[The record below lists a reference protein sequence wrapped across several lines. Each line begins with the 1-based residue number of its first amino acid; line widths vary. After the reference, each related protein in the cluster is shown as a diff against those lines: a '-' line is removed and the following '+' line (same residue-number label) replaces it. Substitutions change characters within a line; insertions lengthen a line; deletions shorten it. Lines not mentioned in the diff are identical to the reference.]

1 MVTYK
6 NGVFFFQI
14 LYSSLINFISIVSSI
29 SKKEE
34 RKGERKGKEKR
45 EKNGFFLHLSC
56 PLGRMLD
63 PGEFKMGMQM
73 H

>member
-45 EKNGFFLHLSC
+45 EKNGFFS
-56 PLGRMLD
+56 
-63 PGEFKMGMQM
+63 FF
-73 H
+73 